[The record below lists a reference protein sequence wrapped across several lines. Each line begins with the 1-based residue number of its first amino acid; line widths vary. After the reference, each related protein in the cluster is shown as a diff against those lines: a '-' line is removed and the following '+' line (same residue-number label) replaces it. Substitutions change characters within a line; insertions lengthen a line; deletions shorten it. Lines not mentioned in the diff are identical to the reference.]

1 MQEASTV
8 EKQYV
13 CVFITSDSS
22 VWTKKMSEL
31 RVAGSSAVT
40 VGSKVSLKFPVQFI
54 DERGKEVIVGE
65 QEYDGTVLF
74 HSAGLSLCKEKEKHY
89 CQLISENRGAPVS
102 EILNLLLRDGNKL
115 ESNKDEVNGDDE
127 RIPSKRRKRSDSP
140 KLQADSPHSGEFS
153 GPITPAYPHSMWT
166 QPSAS
171 VKLEQTRELR
181 QRTSVEEDVIQLSW
195 NGTQSD
201 EEEEKQKK
209 EESPFAVLEKLIKDN
224 QALRK
229 ENARLKEA
237 LIATQNAAP
246 FRLLSQEARQSAA
259 YYLRMVLE
267 NLEGTGTVSSMPFSS
282 ALASRNHN
290 PATAQGKSVHN
301 DKYVKPLIIDP
312 DDPDRYAHI
321 LVDPMKLHNV
331 LKKAR
336 EQKSNQ
342 ESCLL
347 NGVIDL
353 VFTFQEL
360 AESHGLGLK
369 GKDKEDK
376 ALDRVKVAACEE
388 EAS

>member
-237 LIATQNAAP
+237 LIATQNA
-246 FRLLSQEARQSAA
+246 
-259 YYLRMVLE
+259 
-267 NLEGTGTVSSMPFSS
+267 G
-282 ALASRNHN
+282 
-290 PATAQGKSVHN
+290 
-301 DKYVKPLIIDP
+301 
-312 DDPDRYAHI
+312 
-321 LVDPMKLHNV
+321 
-331 LKKAR
+331 
-336 EQKSNQ
+336 
-342 ESCLL
+342 
-347 NGVIDL
+347 
-353 VFTFQEL
+353 
-360 AESHGLGLK
+360 
-369 GKDKEDK
+369 
-376 ALDRVKVAACEE
+376 
-388 EAS
+388 